1 MRTSPTTY
9 KLTAGLALASLLP
22 GALAAADTATLH
34 VHHRLLHLSSDLELP
49 QFEHRGAIDLSPPPN
64 QQLTTAVSSSSSPA
78 FQPDSGS
85 SAKIEEWINRWK
97 DDPAYHSGEIFY
109 QVALQKREEDTP
121 DMWDVQSVRLCHVPL
136 STSDSFVL
144 HLTPS
149 AKSLIH
155 RQGEDEPKPS
165 FDDRD
170 DPLVEWFSYYVDPVP
185 RDGSCS
191 PATLGKTVATK
202 KGKKQP
208 QLALLSNSTVEVRD
222 VRYTP
227 KVALRPPTPMT
238 STGEPIRPPPEKS
251 FLQKYWMYIG
261 AFMLILAVATPP
273 ETEEGPDNAAGAG
286 ARRK

>member
-1 MRTSPTTY
+1 MR
-9 KLTAGLALASLLP
+9 KAGRGSSLHL
-22 GALAAADTATLH
+22 
-34 VHHRLLHLSSDLELP
+34 VHHRLLHLSSDVELP
-49 QFEHRGAIDLSPPPN
+49 QFEHRGAIDLSPPAQQQ
-64 QQLTTAVSSSSSPA
+64 QQLAKTASSSPT

-97 DDPAYHSGEIFY
+97 DDPAYHNGEIFY
-109 QVALQKREEDTP
+109 QVALQRREEDKPET
-121 DMWDVQSVRLCHVPL
+121 WDVQSVRLCHVPL

-149 AKSLIH
+149 AKSVID
-155 RQGEDEPKPS
+155 RQGRGDDGSKSES

-170 DPLVEWFSYYVDPVP
+170 SLVEWFSYYVDPVP

-191 PATLGKTVATK
+191 PATLSKTTK

-208 QLALLSNSTVEVRD
+208 QAPPLSNSTVEVRD

-227 KVALRPPTPMT
+227 KVALRAPVPMT
-238 STGEPIRPPPEKS
+238 PTGEPIKPPPEKS

-261 AFMLILAVATPP
+261 AFLLVLAVAAPP
-273 ETEEGPDNAAGAG
+273 EAEGGPDNGAGAG

>member
-1 MRTSPTTY
+1 MRPSPTSYTN
-9 KLTAGLALASLLP
+9 LATGLALASLLP
-22 GALAAADTATLH
+22 GALAATLH
-34 VHHRLLHLSSDLELP
+34 VHHRLLHLSSDVELP
-49 QFEHRGAIDLSPPPN
+49 QFEHRGAIDLSPPPA
-64 QQLTTAVSSSSSPA
+64 QRLVTAASGSGPT

-97 DDPAYHSGEIFY
+97 DQPAYHEGEIFY
-109 QVALQKREEDTP
+109 QVALQKREEDGPET
-121 DMWDVQSVRLCHVPL
+121 WDVQSVRLCHVPL

-149 AKSLIH
+149 AKSVVD
-155 RQGEDEPKPS
+155 RQGGDEPKS

-170 DPLVEWFSYYVDPVP
+170 ALVEWFSYYVDPVP

-191 PATLGKTVATK
+191 PATLGSNGTK

-208 QLALLSNSTVEVRD
+208 QAALLSNSTVEVRD

-238 STGEPIRPPPEKS
+238 TTGEPIRPPPEKS

-261 AFMLILAVATPP
+261 AFMLVLAVATPP
-273 ETEEGPDNAAGAG
+273 ETEEGPDNGGARAGAGG